1 MKGLTDVPGI
11 LVGHATDEAALT
23 GVTAVL
29 CPGGAV
35 AGFCARGSAVGERE
49 ILAATPGHVVERVH
63 GLCLAG
69 GSAFGLQAAGGVVRF
84 LEERGIG
91 YPTPW
96 GRVPI
101 VPAAVVFDLNIG
113 SPSVRP
119 GPDAGYAAC
128 TAASPEELRQG
139 TVGAG
144 TGATVGKWGGGK
156 GRMRGGLG
164 IGSVHVQGVT
174 VAALAVVNA
183 VGDVLDESGRVLAG
197 ARRAGGGWASD
208 ADPLRTILR
217 PEPLRQTNT
226 TLTAVLIGARM
237 AKVDAAR
244 VARRAHNGYARAV
257 RPVHTSFDGDA
268 VFVLAAGSVE
278 IPVDLAAEAA
288 AEVTAEAIRNAVRHA
303 DSAGDA
309 PALRD
314 LVP

>member
-1 MKGLTDVPGI
+1 MPSFPPGFS
-11 LVGHATDEAALT
+11 VGHWTDLSALT
-23 GVTAVL
+23 GCTVVL
-29 CPGGAV
+29 CPPRTVGGCEIRGASPGSRETDLLAPERTMQEVHAV
-35 AGFCARGSAVGERE
+35 
-49 ILAATPGHVVERVH
+49 LLT
-63 GLCLAG
+63 G
-69 GSAFGLQAAGGVVRF
+69 GTAFGLAAADGVMRF

-113 SPSVRP
+113 SPAVRP
-119 GPDAGYAAC
+119 GPEAGYAAC

-156 GRMRGGLG
+156 GRMRGGVG
-164 IGSVHVQGVT
+164 IGSIHVQGVT
-174 VAALAVVNA
+174 IAALAVVNA
-183 VGDVLDESGRVLAG
+183 VGDVLDDSGRVLAG
-197 ARRAGGGWASD
+197 ARRAEGGWASD
-208 ADPLRTILR
+208 TDPLRTILR

-244 VARRAHNGYARAV
+244 VARRAHNGYARAI

-268 VFVLAAGSVE
+268 VFVLAAGTGE

-288 AEVTAEAIRNAVRHA
+288 EEVTAEAIRNAVRHA
-303 DSAGDA
+303 DSTGDA

-314 LVP
+314 LVR